1 MTGNDL
7 LIKIGAAV
15 SKHPNAEVIIRDRY
29 GNDYHISDVCDSNDV
44 IAIKLE
50 QSICE
55 DDGK

>member
-1 MTGNDL
+1 MNVNEL
-7 LIKIGAAV
+7 LIKIGTIV

>member
-1 MTGNDL
+1 MNANEL
-7 LIKIGAAV
+7 LIKLGTIV
-15 SKHPNAEVIIRDRY
+15 SKHPNAEVVIRDRY
-29 GNDYHISDVCDSNDV
+29 GNDYHISDVCDSKDV

>member
-1 MTGNDL
+1 MNANEL
-7 LIKIGAAV
+7 LIKLGMIV
-15 SKHPNAEVIIRDRY
+15 SKHPNAEVVIRDRY
-29 GNDYHISDVCDSNDV
+29 GNDYHITDVCDSNDV

>member
-1 MTGNDL
+1 MNANEL
-7 LIKIGAAV
+7 LIKLGAIV
-15 SKHPNAEVIIRDRY
+15 SKHPNAEVAIRDRY

>member
-1 MTGNDL
+1 MNANEL
-7 LIKIGAAV
+7 LIKLGTIV
-15 SKHPNAEVIIRDRY
+15 SKHPNAEVVIRDHY
-29 GNDYHISDVCDSNDV
+29 GNDYHISDVCVSKDV

>member
-1 MTGNDL
+1 MNANEL
-7 LIKIGAAV
+7 LIKLGTIV
-15 SKHPNAEVIIRDRY
+15 SKHPNAEVVIRDHY